1 MTTAPH
7 SGATRSTI
15 IGIAVASA
23 LVPLN
28 STMVAVAL
36 PKLARAFGI
45 GRGRAG
51 VLITVYLVAMLVGQP
66 LAGRV
71 GDAVGSKRL
80 VVSSLIGFA
89 ACSVSAALS
98 PSFTW
103 LVGSRGLQ
111 AVFAS
116 ALAPSVQSMLRSV
129 TDSRQRG
136 HTFGILG
143 SVLGV
148 GAGAGPIVGGV
159 LVAVFGWEA
168 IFLVNVP
175 VVAVTLFVLSR
186 VDVPRVVESTE
197 SERGPLSES
206 SHSPRVGGRD
216 LLDST
221 YVAALATQALATLSQ
236 YSLLLIAP
244 IVLDQRGWGSGAT
257 GFALSALT
265 IGLIVMGPAGGR
277 SGDRSG
283 RRRAVTTGLCVA
295 AIGTVMLAS
304 FGITISPVI
313 LISALGLFGI
323 GLGYASPGITAAGLE
338 AVPLHRTG
346 AAAGVLSAS
355 RYVGSI
361 TASLLLS
368 TYVAD
373 DGTGGRVMF
382 AAAATA
388 MVVATATSRALPG
401 RNNEGLQPLPLSL

>member
-7 SGATRSTI
+7 RGATRSTV

-36 PKLARAFGI
+36 PKLARAFEI

-51 VLITVYLVAMLVGQP
+51 VLITVYLVAMLIGQP

-71 GDAVGSKRL
+71 GDVVGSKRL
-80 VVSSLIGFA
+80 VVMSLIGFA
-89 ACSVSAALS
+89 MCSISAAVS

-129 TDSRQRG
+129 TDPRQRG

-159 LVAVFGWEA
+159 LVAGFGWQA

-186 VDVPRVVESTE
+186 VDVPRTVEETEST
-197 SERGPLSES
+197 R
-206 SHSPRVGGRD
+206 SPRVGSRD

-221 YVAALATQALATLSQ
+221 YVTALATQALATLSQ

-257 GFALSALT
+257 GLALSALT

-283 RRRAVTTGLCVA
+283 RRRAVTTGLCIA
-295 AIGTVMLAS
+295 AIGSITLAS

-313 LISALGLFGI
+313 LISALGVFGI

-368 TYVAD
+368 KYVAD

-388 MVVATATSRALPG
+388 MVVATATSWALPG
-401 RNNEGLQPLPLSL
+401 RNKEGLPPPLLSS